1 MLAVLNAK
9 FEGRLLEVTEKLG
22 QSGKVLP
29 LIRQKFGVGR
39 VKAALKSATYEPRSG
54 SIPAKLRGLNSS
66 GGLARV
72 MRHLSHPSFSTI

>member
-22 QSGKVLP
+22 QSGKVVA

-39 VKAALKSATYEPRSG
+39 VKEEWPELCTAMIKNAEKAG
-54 SIPAKLRGLNSS
+54 SIHVIQSS
-66 GGLARV
+66 
-72 MRHLSHPSFSTI
+72 TKKIQ